1 MKILKSL
8 HAINILLVCS
18 RRRLNNLYCLH
29 NDRNLKAIAF
39 PNRTV
44 CALHSRCHY
53 RMATFL
59 LYIYQTPDVVIFH
72 RRCPSAS
79 VLNNFNLNLH
89 QDSRELESNNPRSR
103 RSSIL
108 IVFYSIALRYRWVF
122 WILNPW
128 SSHRVAKRQSRKCL
142 KVRWSRLPVDWSLW
156 FARKGISGSP
166 TVRESIVKQ
175 RIVDEVTV

>member
-18 RRRLNNLYCLH
+18 RRRLDNLYCLH
-29 NDRNLKAIAF
+29 NDRNLKATAF

-53 RMATFL
+53 RMAIFL
-59 LYIYQTPDVVIFH
+59 LYIYQTRPQMSLSSIAAVPPHAFLTTSIWT
-72 RRCPSAS
+72 
-79 VLNNFNLNLH
+79 
-89 QDSRELESNNPRSR
+89 SRELESNNPRSR
-103 RSSIL
+103 GSNIL

-166 TVRESIVKQ
+166 TVRQCERVS
-175 RIVDEVTV
+175 